1 MKNTLFNSPHELSYR
16 VLLLLNAH
24 GNSKVSVDRLAAL
37 DFISV
42 YGIDF
47 NISEE
52 NLHGINRFRFSEY
65 AGRRRGINDSIKL
78 LVVLG
83 YVQFH
88 PLKKGFLYSITQKG
102 KRLCQMLNDDYATQY
117 TKNAINAILFSKEY
131 SDRDLTQT
139 INDYSIAVAK
149 EG

>member
-24 GNSKVSVDRLAAL
+24 GNTKVSVDRLAAL

-42 YGIDF
+42 YGMDF
-47 NISEE
+47 NVSEE

-65 AGRRRGINDSIKL
+65 AGRRIGINDSIKL

-88 PLKKGFLYSITQKG
+88 PLRKGFLYSITQEGKG
-102 KRLCQMLNDDYATQY
+102 LCQMLNDDYAIQY
-117 TKNAINAILFSKEY
+117 TKNAINAISFSKKY
-131 SDRDLTQT
+131 SDRELTQR
-139 INDYSIAVAK
+139 INDYSIVVAK

>member
-1 MKNTLFNSPHELSYR
+1 MKNTLFNSTHELSYR

-42 YGIDF
+42 YGMDF
-47 NISEE
+47 SISEE

-65 AGRRRGINDSIKL
+65 AGRRCGINDSIKL

-88 PLKKGFLYSITQKG
+88 SLKKGFLYSITQEGKG
-102 KRLCQMLNDDYATQY
+102 LCQMLNDDYATQY
-117 TKNAINAILFSKEY
+117 TKNAINAMSFSKEY
-131 SDRDLTQT
+131 SDRELAQK